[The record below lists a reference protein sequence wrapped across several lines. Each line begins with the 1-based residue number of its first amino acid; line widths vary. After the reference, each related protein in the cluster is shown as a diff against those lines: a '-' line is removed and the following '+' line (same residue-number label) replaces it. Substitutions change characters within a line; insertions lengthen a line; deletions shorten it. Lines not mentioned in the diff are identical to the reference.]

1 MPTSRK
7 HSKKPLVK
15 HLKGDYFSLLALFC
29 LAIILMGKVFLGY
42 AFLPAD
48 MLYHFQ
54 PWGETKMPE
63 KDYQW
68 NPLLWDS
75 IAQFYPW
82 RSFLGE
88 SLKKGFLP
96 LWNPYQFC
104 GTPFYANGQSAIFYP
119 FNWLTAI
126 LGKMFMGIN
135 AFLHLF
141 LAGFF
146 LYLFLRKVNVS
157 PFASLVAST
166 SYMLSGFV
174 TAWLPLPTVA
184 SSFVWAPLSL
194 LAIELSFEG
203 KLFKSFILSALSIS
217 LSALGGHPQYL
228 LYTVWLFL
236 IYIVLRLLWE
246 KRVSLA
252 QPFTPLIGAGIGLL
266 LSSVSL
272 LPLFEF
278 SRLSHRAPTV
288 DWSAYKAY
296 ISLSLPLERLLGLFL
311 PNFFGNPAN
320 GNYWGAGEYI
330 EYALYI
336 GLIPLFFLPFA
347 FKDKRKFALPLL
359 IISLLSLLMM
369 IGTPLNIPFY
379 FLFPLWSKTGSP
391 ARLIAVFSLCLSIL
405 SGIGLENALT
415 INISKRSILLVA
427 LAIIIF
433 PFILFPLSVREEPFC
448 MVRAVSP
455 SFPYLDF
462 SKLVAI
468 PLILYLVFHFKKKML
483 PYILLPLL
491 LFDLLPIS
499 LSHLY
504 FTKKEDVFPR
514 LEGIPKDGIY
524 RIMAITPNWSLYRY
538 PHACLPPNTPMLYR
552 LFDVA
557 GYDSLFLL
565 YYKNFLDELEGKNSA
580 PVENGNMLLPSSVKE
595 ENLRLLGVKYVISPI
610 YIDAEHLRLIKAGET
625 KVYIYKGNPLRFNL
639 VDREFY
645 PQGKLRLMSYE
656 PNRAEF
662 EIEAEKEGYF
672 ILNDTFYPGWKAY
685 LDGKETKILPFHV
698 FRSVS
703 IPKGRH
709 SLAFVFRPFIYKL
722 SLYSTLLSLLLIC
735 SFISFKIFLTR
746 R

>member
-1 MPTSRK
+1 MSTSRK
-7 HSKKPLVK
+7 FLEKPLTK
-15 HLKGDYFSLLALFC
+15 HLKGDYFSILALFC

-54 PWGETKMPE
+54 PWGESKMPE

-75 IAQFYPW
+75 VAQFYPW
-82 RSFLGE
+82 RNFLGE
-88 SLKKGFLP
+88 SLRRGFLP

-141 LAGFF
+141 LAGLL
-146 LYLFLRKVNVS
+146 LYLFLRKIKVPPYPS
-157 PFASLVAST
+157 LLASA
-166 SYMLSGFV
+166 SYMLSDFI
-174 TAWLPLPTVA
+174 TAWLPLPTAA
-184 SSFVWAPLSL
+184 SSSVWAPLSL
-194 LAIELSFEG
+194 LAIELSLEG

-228 LYTVWLFL
+228 LYTIWLFL
-236 IYIVLRLLWE
+236 LYLIFRLLWE
-246 KRVSLA
+246 KRISLTQA
-252 QPFTPLIGAGIGLL
+252 FTPLIGGGIGLL

-296 ISLSLPLERLLGLFL
+296 ISLSLPLERLIGLFL
-311 PNFFGNPAN
+311 PNFFGNPAK

-336 GLIPLFFLPFA
+336 GLIPLLFLPFA
-347 FKDKRKFALPLL
+347 FKGKRKSAFPLL

-391 ARLIAVFSLCLSIL
+391 ARLIGVFSLCLSIL
-405 SGIGLENALT
+405 SGIGLANAFEN
-415 INISKRSILLVA
+415 NISKRSLILVA

-433 PFILFPLSVREEPFC
+433 PFVLFPLSVREEPFST
-448 MVRAVSP
+448 VRAVSP
-455 SFPYLDF
+455 SFPYMDF
-462 SKLVAI
+462 SKLVTI
-468 PLILYLVFHFKKKML
+468 PLMVYLVFRFKKKIL
-483 PYILLPLL
+483 PYILPPLL
-491 LFDLLPIS
+491 LFDLLPVS
-499 LSHLY
+499 FSHLY
-504 FTKKEDVFPR
+504 FSNKEDVFPK
-514 LEGIPKDGIY
+514 LEQIPKDGVY
-524 RIMAITPNWSLYRY
+524 RIMAITPHWSLFRY
-538 PHACLPPNTPMLYR
+538 PHACLPPNTPMVYHLY
-552 LFDVA
+552 DVA
-557 GYDSLFLL
+557 GYDSLFPL
-565 YYKNFLDELEGKNSA
+565 YYKSFLDELEEKNSA
-580 PVENGNMLLPSSVKE
+580 PLENGNMLLPSSVKE
-595 ENLRLLGVKYVISPI
+595 ENLRLLGVKYIISPI
-610 YIDAEHLRLIKAGET
+610 YIDAEHLQLIKGGET
-625 KVYIYKGNPLRFNL
+625 KVYLYKGNPLRFNL
-639 VDREFY
+639 LDREFS
-645 PQGKLRLMSYE
+645 PHGKVRLITYE

-662 EIEAEKEGYF
+662 EIQGEKDGYF
-672 ILNDTFYPGWKAY
+672 ILNDTYYPGWKAY
-685 LDGKETKILPFHV
+685 LDGKETKILPFYV
-698 FRSVS
+698 FRCVS
-703 IPKGRH
+703 IPKGKH
-709 SLAFVFRPFIYKL
+709 ILSFLFRPFLYKL
-722 SLYSTLLSLLLIC
+722 SLYISLLSCLLLC
-735 SFISFKIFLTR
+735 FLISFKIFLNR